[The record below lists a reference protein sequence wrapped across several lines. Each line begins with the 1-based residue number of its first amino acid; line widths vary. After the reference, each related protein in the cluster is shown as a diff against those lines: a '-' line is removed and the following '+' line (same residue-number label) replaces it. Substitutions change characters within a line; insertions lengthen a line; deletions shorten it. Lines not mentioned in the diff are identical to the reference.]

1 MATGNVES
9 WTGQIL
15 DIGPIY
21 PFVGSE
27 FVLFLIALVFW
38 VGWHVIQIRMESKEF
53 KEDAARIQ
61 REGGIGKAL
70 ERDQS

>member
-27 FVLFLIALVFW
+27 FVLFFIALVVW
-38 VGWHVIQIRMESKEF
+38 IGWHVIQIRMESKEF
-53 KEDAARIQ
+53 EEDTARI
-61 REGGIGKAL
+61 RRDGGIGKAL